1 MAPEKSGSSDKY
13 TTKSSPTSDTDG
25 NRINRQ
31 VEDEPIDYSKK
42 NQYITSMR
50 DPYRLLHQM
59 LISMYPLPNNPEPPL
74 MNNTSDLQ
82 PRKAH
87 IMDPSTSQGLGPQS
101 SIADQMIYQNGGKSF
116 RNGNKSPPVMRKED
130 LKSWKDRNYVVE
142 KVFRN
147 RCPAAPFAPE
157 VDQTI
162 RRLEGQNTVGE
173 CSETPLSANGR
184 AFSEHKRKF
193 CNTSLPNGRSAR
205 VFRQESP
212 CENRHLMNA
221 REQFSSGSF
230 QGPMNHQR
238 LISTPMENSLSES
251 KRSRYGFTNT
261 QYNHVSSNT
270 QRRLSYEAPLLSS
283 SSRENTS
290 QLDPQSSNSFVEAS
304 SDSVPSSD
312 RSSPPFSLPQPFSG
326 LSPENP
332 EYSGCWRSQLK
343 AQTLVNGPLSIRTGL
358 SNTQQPSHP
367 QNQLNGHDDEP
378 NGASNAEG
386 RAKRRKGQPVP
397 EEEKDEKYLEKRQ
410 KNNQAAKKSRDR
422 RRLREQQNQAI
433 IKCLT
438 EKNEALLRRVALYDE
453 MEYRLRKLNSLICN
467 PCLTRL
473 NSFPQFKPLSP
484 PLDAQ

>member
-1 MAPEKSGSSDKY
+1 MAPEKSWLSGKY
-13 TTKSSPTSDTDG
+13 TTKNSPTPATEADCIDT
-25 NRINRQ
+25 
-31 VEDEPIDYSKK
+31 VVPDEPIDYSKK
-42 NQYITSMR
+42 NTYIPVIR
-50 DPYRLLHQM
+50 QPFFYYRMIPPVH
-59 LISMYPLPNNPEPPL
+59 PAPNSPEPTL

-87 IMDPSTSQGLGPQS
+87 IMDPTTSQGLGPQS
-101 SIADQMIYQNGGKSF
+101 SIADRMIYQNGGKSF
-116 RNGNKSPPVMRKED
+116 RNGNKSPPVTRKEQ
-130 LKSWKDRNYVVE
+130 LKSWKDRNYFVE

-173 CSETPLSANGR
+173 CSEIPLSANGR
-184 AFSEHKRKF
+184 AFSEHKWKF

-205 VFRQESP
+205 IFRQESP

-283 SSRENTS
+283 CSRENTS
-290 QLDPQSSNSFVEAS
+290 QLDPQSSNSFGEAS

-312 RSSPPFSLPQPFSG
+312 RSSLPFSPPQPFSG

-332 EYSGCWRSQLK
+332 EYSRCSGSQLK
-343 AQTLVNGPLSIRTGL
+343 AQTIVNGPLSIRPGL
-358 SNTQQPSHP
+358 SITQQPSHP
-367 QNQLNGHDDEP
+367 QNQLIGHDEEP
-378 NGASNAEG
+378 NGASNTEG

-397 EEEKDEKYLEKRQ
+397 EEEKDEKYLERRQ
-410 KNNQAAKKSRDR
+410 KNNQAAKRSRDKR
-422 RRLREQQNQAI
+422 RERELQNIEKINFLTQANATLQ
-433 IKCLT
+433 K
-438 EKNEALLRRVALYDE
+438 KVAFYQE
-453 MEYRLRKLNSLICN
+453 MENRFRNLDSFICN
-467 PCLTRL
+467 PCFARL
-473 NSFPQFKPLSP
+473 SSIPQFNPLSP
-484 PLDAQ
+484 PPQ